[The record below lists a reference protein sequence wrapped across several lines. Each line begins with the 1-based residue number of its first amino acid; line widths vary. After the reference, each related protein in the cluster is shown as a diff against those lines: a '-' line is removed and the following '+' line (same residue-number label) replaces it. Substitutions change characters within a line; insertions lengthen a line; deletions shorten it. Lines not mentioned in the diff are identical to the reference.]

1 MIAEHKPREH
11 QDKPVIQDPHCFVHC
26 ASYPSLQWAQ
36 HQNGVF
42 RTSNAGEHWERFED
56 IDSSTF
62 GFAVAVYPTDGS
74 TTWLVPSESD
84 EVRFPIDGR
93 IVVTRTRNRGK
104 SWKRLE
110 NGLPQQDAY
119 DLVFRQ
125 AFNVDDS
132 GNCISFGL
140 KTGWLR
146 ISGNQGDAWTTASQN
161 LLPVYCVIFAE

>member
-62 GFAVAVYPTDGS
+62 GFAVAVHPTDGS

-84 EVRFPIDGR
+84 EVRIPIDGR
-93 IVVTRTRNRGK
+93 IVVTRTRNGEK
-104 SWKRLE
+104 AGSDWKMDCLSRM
-110 NGLPQQDAY
+110 PT
-119 DLVFRQ
+119 
-125 AFNVDDS
+125 
-132 GNCISFGL
+132 ISF
-140 KTGWLR
+140 
-146 ISGNQGDAWTTASQN
+146 SGKHSMSMILGIVSALA
-161 LLPVYCVIFAE
+161 